1 VSGVNLEAMKM
12 GGPRVGG
19 GGLSR
24 AVKQE
29 MERCGVEMCAGL
41 DGVRMGSGV
50 GPLWRRS

>member
-1 VSGVNLEAMKM
+1 MSECDLEAMKM
-12 GGPRVGG
+12 RRHWVGG